1 MSLKELKLLEYGVIH
16 KQDPMTLDM
25 DDSHIVSV
33 VQIRE
38 FLTTSALVN
47 FKGVSRKEKY
57 QWVENTM
64 NRFRYFKL
72 KKNDKSIVKNYMV
85 QMTGFSL
92 AQVGRLIKKK
102 RKTGKV
108 LASSTKRNSFPTI
121 YTPEDIARLVDTDNA
136 HSRLSGK
143 ATKEIL
149 VREFEKFKKKDYGQL
164 SKISVSHIYNL
175 RGKKQYTSA
184 SLTYAKTKAT
194 TAAIGERRKP
204 DNDGKPGYIRV
215 DSVHQGDLNGIKGVY
230 HINMVDEV
238 TQWEVVAC
246 VEKITE
252 QYLEILLE
260 ESIQQFPYDII
271 NFHSDNGSEYINKTV
286 SGLLNKLI
294 INQTKSR
301 NGRCNDNALVECKN
315 GAVIRKHM
323 GRSHISQKHAA
334 PINKFYKEYF
344 NPYLNYHRPS
354 AYPTVTFE
362 ANGKRKKKYEV
373 CMVPYEKLKSLPNPV
388 QYLRDEITFEFLDV
402 FAYEKS
408 DNEYAAL
415 MQKKKREVFNILS
428 K

>member
-1 MSLKELKLLEYGVIH
+1 
-16 KQDPMTLDM
+16 M
-25 DDSHIVSV
+25 DDSDLVSIA
-33 VQIRE
+33 QIRE
-38 FLTTSALVN
+38 FLETSSLVN

-64 NRFRYFKL
+64 NKFGYLNL
-72 KKNDKSIVKNYMV
+72 KKNDKGIIRNYIVS
-85 QMTGFSL
+85 MTGFSL
-92 AQVGRLIKKK
+92 AQTGRLIKKK
-102 RKTGKV
+102 KKTGKV
-108 LASSTKRNSFPTI
+108 LASSTKRNSFETTYMPQ
-121 YTPEDIARLVDTDNA
+121 DIARLVDTDNA
-136 HSRLSGK
+136 HARLSGK

-149 VREFEKFKKKDYGQL
+149 VREFEKFKKKEYEQL

-184 SLTYAKTKAT
+184 SLTYTKTKASQV
-194 TAAIGERRKP
+194 AIGERRKP
-204 DNDGKPGYIRV
+204 NNDGKPGYIRV
-215 DSVHQGDLNGIKGVY
+215 DSVHQGDLDKIKGVY

-238 TQWEVVAC
+238 TQWQIVGS
-246 VEKITE
+246 VEKISE

-260 ESIQQFPYDII
+260 DLISQFPFKII

-286 SGLLNKLI
+286 ASLLNKLVI
-294 INQTKSR
+294 EQTKSR
-301 NGRCNDNALVECKN
+301 SGRCNDNALVECKN

-323 GRSHISQKHAA
+323 GFSHISQKHAG

-354 AYPTVTFE
+354 AYPTITFE
-362 ANGKRKKKYEV
+362 DNGKRKKKYEV
-373 CMVPYEKLKSLPNPV
+373 CMIPYEKLKSLPNPV
-388 QYLRDEITFEFLDV
+388 QYLRDGITFDLLDA

-415 MQKKKREVFNILS
+415 MQKKKKEIFNNFS

>member
-1 MSLKELKLLEYGVIH
+1 
-16 KQDPMTLDM
+16 MTLDM

-33 VQIRE
+33 AQIRE
-38 FLTTSALVN
+38 FLKNSALVN
-47 FKGVSRKEKY
+47 FEGVSRKEKY
-57 QWVENTM
+57 QWVENTL
-64 NRFRYFKL
+64 NKFGYFKL
-72 KKNDKSIVKNYMV
+72 KKNDRGIVKNYIV
-85 QMTGFSL
+85 QITGFSP

-108 LASSTKRNSFPTI
+108 LASSTKRNSFPTT

-136 HSRLSGK
+136 HLRLSGK
-143 ATKEIL
+143 ATKAIL
-149 VREFEKFKKKDYGQL
+149 VREFEKFKKKEYARI
-164 SKISVSHIYNL
+164 SKISVAHIYNL

-184 SLTYAKTKAT
+184 SLTYTKTKASQVK
-194 TAAIGERRKP
+194 IGERRKP

-215 DSVHQGDLNGIKGVY
+215 DSVHQGDLDGIKGVY

-238 TQWEVVAC
+238 TQWQIVGS

-252 QYLEILLE
+252 QYLEVLLE
-260 ESIQQFPYDII
+260 DLISQFPFKII
-271 NFHSDNGSEYINKTV
+271 NFHSDNGSEYINRTV
-286 SGLLNKLI
+286 AQLLNKLVI
-294 INQTKSR
+294 DQTKSR
-301 NGRCNDNALVECKN
+301 SGRCNDNALVECKN

-323 GRSHISQKHAA
+323 GRSHISQKYAG

-354 AYPTVTFE
+354 AYPTVTF
-362 ANGKRKKKYEV
+362 ADNGKRNKKYEV
-373 CMVPYEKLKSLPNPV
+373 CMIPYEKLKSLPNPV
-388 QYLRDEITFEFLDV
+388 QYLRDDTTFKLLDG

-415 MQKKKREVFNILS
+415 MQKKKKELFNNLS

>member
-1 MSLKELKLLEYGVIH
+1 
-16 KQDPMTLDM
+16 MTLDM
-25 DDSHIVSV
+25 DDSDIVSIL
-33 VQIRE
+33 QIRA
-38 FLTTSALVN
+38 FLNSSALVN

-64 NRFRYFKL
+64 NKFRYFKL
-72 KKNDKSIVKNYMV
+72 KKNDRGIIRNYII
-85 QMTGFSL
+85 QMTGFSP
-92 AQVGRLIKKK
+92 AQTSRLIKKK
-102 RKTGKV
+102 KKTGKV
-108 LASSTKRNSFPTI
+108 LASTTKRNSFPTT
-121 YTPEDIARLVDTDNA
+121 YTPQDIARLVSTDNA

-149 VREFEKFKKKDYGQL
+149 AREFEKFKKKEYERL
-164 SKISVSHIYNL
+164 SKISIAHIYNL

-184 SLTYAKTKAT
+184 SLTYTKTQAT
-194 TAAIGERRKP
+194 NVQIGERRKP
-204 DNDGKPGYIRV
+204 NNDGKPGYIRV
-215 DSVHQGDLNGIKGVY
+215 DSVHQGDLDKVKGVY

-238 TQWEVVAC
+238 TQWQIVGS
-246 VEKITE
+246 VEKISE

-260 ESIQQFPYDII
+260 DLISQFPFKIF

-286 SGLLNKLI
+286 AMLLNKLV

-301 NGRCNDNALVECKN
+301 SGRCNDNALVECKN

-323 GRSHISQKHAA
+323 GFSHISQKHAG

-354 AYPTVTFE
+354 AYPTATFE

-388 QYLRDEITFEFLDV
+388 QYLRDEITFELLDE
-402 FAYEKS
+402 FAYAKS

-415 MQKKKREVFNILS
+415 MQKKKREMFNILS